1 MQYGHLCGMRVVYL
15 SRELIAGQVAEPN
28 VGRIEMSSQIP
39 EIETKPITPLAAA
52 VEAPTKVR
60 VWLAALLSFTLLV
73 AYLDRVNV
81 SVLIASP
88 RFLEDMGLKNNPVG
102 QGLLMSFFLVAYGLG
117 NVLLGPVGDRL
128 GPRKAMT
135 IALIGWT
142 IPCCIGA
149 VARSVSV
156 LYASRFMLGAG
167 EAMHY
172 PMQISYVKS
181 WFPLQERAKA
191 NSTWIFGQ
199 MIGPGIAMPLF
210 AAIVGAYG
218 WRATFWLCAILGV
231 IVTPCIWYFTTD
243 RPEQHR
249 GVNKAELEH
258 ILKGQVLDKTTRE
271 KGIQASSPLK
281 NYITLIKN
289 PDFVCCTLSYWASV
303 SMWWGMMSWLPQ
315 YLKVARGFSWAK
327 MGFFASLPFFVGL
340 LGLISAGIIADRLK
354 KAGLM
359 NCIGLAG
366 CATFIGLGAL
376 VHNNNLGACL
386 IAFAFFFKGASIP
399 MAWTLLQSFTPA
411 NMIGQAAG
419 LQNGSSNLIA
429 SLSPI
434 VVGFLIAV
442 TGTYT
447 AGLMFLVAFG
457 WFGAVVGFYL
467 VLRKY

>member
-156 LYASRFMLGAG
+156 LYASRFLLGAG

-172 PMQISYVKS
+172 PMQSSYVKN

-191 NSTWIFGQ
+191 NSSWIFGQ

-231 IVTPCIWYFTTD
+231 VVTPCIWYFTTD

-271 KGIQASSPLK
+271 GDSGELAFEELHHSDKESRLCLLHVIVLGFGEHVVGNDVVA
-281 NYITLIKN
+281 T
-289 PDFVCCTLSYWASV
+289 AV
-303 SMWWGMMSWLPQ
+303 SESGP
-315 YLKVARGFSWAK
+315 RF
-327 MGFFASLPFFVGL
+327 L
-340 LGLISAGIIADRLK
+340 LGKNGILRFPAVLCWPPRFNQRRH
-354 KAGLM
+354 
-359 NCIGLAG
+359 NCR
-366 CATFIGLGAL
+366 
-376 VHNNNLGACL
+376 
-386 IAFAFFFKGASIP
+386 
-399 MAWTLLQSFTPA
+399 PA
-411 NMIGQAAG
+411 EESRPHELHRTCGMRNVYRPG
-419 LQNGSSNLIA
+419 GSCSQQ
-429 SLSPI
+429 
-434 VVGFLIAV
+434 
-442 TGTYT
+442 
-447 AGLMFLVAFG
+447 
-457 WFGAVVGFYL
+457 
-467 VLRKY
+467 

>member
-1 MQYGHLCGMRVVYL
+1 MDAQT
-15 SRELIAGQVAEPN
+15 
-28 VGRIEMSSQIP
+28 P
-39 EIETKPITPLAAA
+39 EVETKLPAPVMTGM
-52 VEAPTKVR
+52 EAPSKVR

-81 SVLIASP
+81 SVVIASP

-117 NVLLGPVGDRL
+117 NVLLGPVGVRL
-128 GPRKAMT
+128 GPLKAMS

-142 IPCCIGA
+142 IPCSIGA
-149 VARSVSV
+149 LARSVSV
-156 LYASRFMLGAG
+156 LYASRFILGAG

-181 WFPLQERAKA
+181 WFPLQERARA

-210 AAIVGAYG
+210 AAIVAAYG
-218 WRATFWLCAILGV
+218 WRATFWLCALLGIV
-231 IVTPCIWYFTTD
+231 VTPCIWYFTTD
-243 RPEQHR
+243 RPEQHPR
-249 GVNKAELEH
+249 VNKAELEH
-258 ILKGQVLDKTTRE
+258 ILKGQATDRAPKD
-271 KGIQASSPLK
+271 KGIQASSALQ

-327 MGFFASLPFFVGL
+327 MGLFSSLPFFVGL
-340 LGLISAGIIADRLK
+340 LGLIAAGVVADWVK
-354 KAGLM
+354 KAGLL

-366 CATFIGLGAL
+366 CAAFIGLGAL

-386 IAFAFFFKGASIP
+386 IAVAFFFKGISVP
-399 MAWTLLQSFTPA
+399 MAWTLLQTFTPA

-419 LQNGSSNLIA
+419 LQNGSSNLIG

-434 VVGFLIAV
+434 IVGFLIAV

-447 AGLMFLVAFG
+447 AGLLFLMGFG
-457 WFGAVVGFYL
+457 FLGAVAGSYL
-467 VLRKY
+467 VFRGY